1 LILFWLIVALLIVI
15 ALAFIL
21 PPLWQSSTNTQTK
34 ANEERNEANV
44 SVYRDQLSELDADVR
59 NGIVSR
65 EQFEQDRE
73 EIERRLLEDVSPNRS
88 ANPSASTGEQR
99 GIAYA
104 LALALPLVAIV
115 FYLKVGNP
123 QAMSLSSVAAPAAA
137 ENGADGF
144 SQQRIEAN
152 VAALA
157 KRLETNPSD
166 GQGWTMLAR
175 SYNSMEKYAEASAAF
190 AKATVLVPNDADLW
204 AEYAFAAAMA
214 SGRQLQGKPMELL
227 NKALKVDPENLKALE
242 LAGTAAFQTKDYKK
256 AIEYWQRVLAKV
268 PPRSEVGQAISGKI
282 NEAKSLMGGKED

>member
-1 LILFWLIVALLIVI
+1 VILFWLIAALLIVI

-21 PPLWQSSTNTQTK
+21 PPLWTSTVNAQKK
-34 ANEERNEANV
+34 ANEERNEANI

-65 EQFEQDRE
+65 DQFEQDRD
-73 EIERRLLEDVSPNRS
+73 EIERRLLEDVSTNPK
-88 ANPSASTGEQR
+88 ANPSTSTGEQR
-99 GIAYA
+99 GVAYA

-123 QAMSLSSVAAPAAA
+123 QAMTHPPAVAPAAA

-166 GQGWTMLAR
+166 SQGWTMLAR
-175 SYNSMEKYAEASAAF
+175 SYTSM
-190 AKATVLVPNDADLW
+190 
-204 AEYAFAAAMA
+204 
-214 SGRQLQGKPMELL
+214 
-227 NKALKVDPENLKALE
+227 
-242 LAGTAAFQTKDYKK
+242 
-256 AIEYWQRVLAKV
+256 
-268 PPRSEVGQAISGKI
+268 
-282 NEAKSLMGGKED
+282 

>member
-1 LILFWLIVALLIVI
+1 MILFWVIAALLIVI

-21 PPLWQSSTNTQTK
+21 PPLWQNSENAQTK
-34 ANEERNEANV
+34 ASEERNEANI
-44 SVYRDQLSELDADVR
+44 SVYRDQLSELDSDVR

-73 EIERRLLEDVSPNRS
+73 EIERRLLEDVSTNPK
-88 ANPSASTGEQR
+88 AIPSASTGEQR
-99 GIAYA
+99 GVAYA
-104 LALALPLVAIV
+104 LALALPVVAIV

-123 QAMSLSSVAAPAAA
+123 QAMSPSAVVAPATA

-166 GQGWTMLAR
+166 SQGWTMLAR
-175 SYNSMEKYAEASAAF
+175 SYSSMEKYPEASDAF
-190 AKATVLVPNDADLW
+190 AKATALVPNDADLW
-204 AEYAFAAAMA
+204 AEYAFATAMA
-214 SGRQLQGKPMELL
+214 NGRKLQGKPTELI

-242 LAGTAAFQTKDYKK
+242 LAGSAAFQAKDYKR
-256 AIEYWQRVLAKV
+256 AVEYWQRLLDKV
-268 PPRSEVGQAISGKI
+268 PRGSEVGQSVTRRID
-282 NEAKSLMGGKED
+282 EAKSHMSAK

>member
-1 LILFWLIVALLIVI
+1 MILFWVIAALLIVI

-21 PPLWQSSTNTQTK
+21 PPLWQSSGNAQTK
-34 ANEERNEANV
+34 ANEERNEANI

-73 EIERRLLEDVSPNRS
+73 EIERRLLEDVSTNPR
-88 ANPSASTGEQR
+88 ANPSATTGEQR
-99 GIAYA
+99 GVAYA

-123 QAMSLSSVAAPAAA
+123 QAMSPSTAVAPATA

-144 SQQRIEAN
+144 SQQRIESN

-166 GQGWTMLAR
+166 SQGWAMLAR
-175 SYNSMEKYAEASAAF
+175 SYTSMEKYAEASDAF
-190 AKATVLVPNDADLW
+190 AKATALVPDDADLW

-214 SGRQLQGKPMELL
+214 NGRQLQGKPTELL

-242 LAGTAAFQTKDYKK
+242 LAGSAAFQAKDYKR
-256 AIEYWQRVLAKV
+256 AIEYWQRLLEKV
-268 PPRSEVGQAISGKI
+268 PRSSEVGQSVTRRID
-282 NEAKSLMGGKED
+282 EAKSLMSGK

>member
-1 LILFWLIVALLIVI
+1 MILFWLIAALMIAI

-21 PPLWQSSTNTQTK
+21 PPLWQSSANAQTK
-34 ANEERNEANV
+34 TNEERNEANV

-73 EIERRLLEDVSPNRS
+73 EIERRLLEDVSTTLK
-88 ANPSASTGEQR
+88 ANPSATGDQR
-99 GIAYA
+99 GVAYA

-123 QAMSLSSVAAPAAA
+123 QAMSLSSTVAPAAA
-137 ENGADGF
+137 VSGADGF

-166 GQGWTMLAR
+166 SQGWTMLAR
-175 SYNSMEKYAEASAAF
+175 SYTSMEKYAEASDAF
-190 AKATVLVPNDADLW
+190 AKATALVPNDADLW
-204 AEYAFAAAMA
+204 ADYAFAAAMA
-214 SGRQLQGKPMELL
+214 NGRQLQGKPTELL
-227 NKALKVDPENLKALE
+227 NKALRIDPENLKALE
-242 LAGTAAFQTKDYKK
+242 LAGSAAFQAKDYKQ
-256 AIEYWQRVLAKV
+256 AIEYWQRLLGKV
-268 PPRSEVGQAISGKI
+268 PPGSEVGQSVTKRI
-282 NEAKSLMGGKED
+282 NEAKSLMSGK

>member
-1 LILFWLIVALLIVI
+1 MILFWVIAALLIVI

-21 PPLWQSSTNTQTK
+21 PPLWQNSGNAQTK
-34 ANEERNEANV
+34 ASEERNEANI
-44 SVYRDQLSELDADVR
+44 SVYRDQLSELDSDVR

-73 EIERRLLEDVSPNRS
+73 EIERRLLEDVSSNPK
-88 ANPSASTGEQR
+88 ANPSSSTKEQR
-99 GIAYA
+99 GVAYA
-104 LALALPLVAIV
+104 LAFALPLVAIV

-123 QAMSLSSVAAPAAA
+123 QAMTPSAAVAPAAA

-166 GQGWTMLAR
+166 SQGWTMLAR
-175 SYNSMEKYAEASAAF
+175 SYTSMEKYPEASDAF
-190 AKATVLVPNDADLW
+190 AKATALVPNDADLW
-204 AEYAFAAAMA
+204 AEYAFATAMA
-214 SGRQLQGKPMELL
+214 NGRQLQGKPTELI

-242 LAGTAAFQTKDYKK
+242 LAGSAAFQAKDYKR
-256 AIEYWQRVLAKV
+256 AVEYWQRLLNKV
-268 PPRSEVGQAISGKI
+268 PRGSEVGQSVTKRID
-282 NEAKSLMGGKED
+282 EAKSLMSSK

>member
-1 LILFWLIVALLIVI
+1 MILFWLIAGLMIVI

-21 PPLWQSSTNTQTK
+21 PPLWQNSGNAQAK
-34 ANEERNEANV
+34 ANEERNEANI

-73 EIERRLLEDVSPNRS
+73 EIERRLLEDVSTNRS

-99 GIAYA
+99 GVAYA

-123 QAMSLSSVAAPAAA
+123 RAMSPSSVAAPATA
-137 ENGADGF
+137 ENSADGF

-166 GQGWTMLAR
+166 SQGWAMLAR
-175 SYNSMEKYAEASAAF
+175 SYTSMEKYSEASDAF
-190 AKATVLVPNDADLW
+190 AKATALTPNDADLW
-204 AEYAFAAAMA
+204 AEYAFAVAMA
-214 SGRQLQGKPMELL
+214 NGRQLQGKPMELL

-242 LAGTAAFQTKDYKK
+242 LAGSAAFQAKDYKQ
-256 AIEYWQRVLAKV
+256 AIEYWQRLLGKV
-268 PPRSEVGQAISGKI
+268 PPGSEVGQSVTKRI
-282 NEAKSLMGGKED
+282 NEAKSLMSGK

>member
-1 LILFWLIVALLIVI
+1 VILFWLIAALLIVI

-21 PPLWQSSTNTQTK
+21 PPLWQTSVNAQKK
-34 ANEERNEANV
+34 ANEERNEANI

-65 EQFEQDRE
+65 DQFEQDRD
-73 EIERRLLEDVSPNRS
+73 EIERRLLEDVSTNPK
-88 ANPSASTGEQR
+88 ANPSTSVGEQR
-99 GIAYA
+99 GVAYA

-123 QAMSLSSVAAPAAA
+123 QAMTHSTAVAPAAA
-137 ENGADGF
+137 ENGADAF
-144 SQQRIEAN
+144 SQQRIEGN

-166 GQGWTMLAR
+166 SQGWTMLAR
-175 SYNSMEKYAEASAAF
+175 SYTSMEKYPEASDAF
-190 AKATVLVPNDADLW
+190 AKATALVPNDADLW

-214 SGRQLQGKPMELL
+214 NGRQLQGKPTELL

-242 LAGTAAFQTKDYKK
+242 LAGSAAFQAKDYKR
-256 AIEYWQRVLAKV
+256 AIEYWQRLLEKV
-268 PPRSEVGQAISGKI
+268 PRSSEVGQSVTRRID
-282 NEAKSLMGGKED
+282 EAKSLMSGK